1 MDKPNSKKRYEVFV
15 MDDAN
20 AESNF
25 YGVVKLL
32 SLSPDVLT
40 IEDSRGE
47 IRTYKG
53 PFNIEL
59 CIESLKINIRE
70 Q

>member
-1 MDKPNSKKRYEVFV
+1 MEKKRYEMFV
-15 MDDAN
+15 IDDAN
-20 AESNF
+20 AKSNF

-40 IEDSRGE
+40 IEDDRGE

-53 PFNIEL
+53 PFNIRL
-59 CIESLKINIRE
+59 CVESLRINIRE